1 MEVFDALTPEDKE
14 TIKDYIS
21 IYAGAEVA
29 NLHITL
35 NEWNKN
41 KNTLYK
47 ALGCN
52 LRVKIPIEMKKT
64 DLDFN
69 KELSEV
75 YIPIF
80 SKYNDYRRNGA
91 YLSSVSR
98 AIDKKN
104 NNEKLGLIDDLILFL
119 DTLKKK
125 NKINLNDIYCIG
137 SLFDY
142 SNIKNGYIKYLPAI
156 AIGNKYCFKFND
168 QEMTIKSGQK
178 IIKTIQKVLN
188 FYGYDMSN
196 GLFEEFRNK
205 VSNITTSSNIK
216 SNLVLSIHPIDYMT
230 MSDNNCGWSSCMSW
244 KNNGMYSDG
253 TIEMMNSNMIIVAYL
268 ESDNPF
274 VVNNHIIPNKSW
286 RTLLYVHK
294 NILVAGK
301 SYPYH
306 NSELDKKVLEEL
318 YKLVNKNLKWDYKY
332 KEQEY
337 KDLYSYLP
345 NEEDQ
350 INNLWVSK
358 KQIVIVT
365 GHAMYNDLLED
376 KDSVYFCYRNI
387 PKRGMVLNA
396 SGKNTCLICGL
407 QHYGTTS
414 EKICNSCKENYS
426 CYSCGNV
433 DSSKKHFEIS
443 VANDNN
449 YRVYRERICE
459 HCIDDYWWIPVND
472 IAVKKGKKP
481 MRVLFFEDGQAD
493 KLEAILKATNVVF
506 PSFTNISIIFPGNL
520 YGEVLYATIKN
531 SDIKY
536 VEYSAYFDFT
546 YMFNRQT
553 ISFDGRTYPAVV
565 TYFVNNDNVARTWQ
579 EEAGLLSSYIPLRE
593 HLEKE
598 GLLETSNSI

>member
-41 KNTLYK
+41 KKTLYK
-47 ALGCN
+47 ALGRN
-52 LRVKIPIEMKKT
+52 LRVKIPIEIEKT
-64 DLDFN
+64 DVDFD

-75 YIPIF
+75 YHQIF
-80 SKYNDYRRNGA
+80 PPYRQSYAAYSSAIERAESKVK
-91 YLSSVSR
+91 L
-98 AIDKKN
+98 
-104 NNEKLGLIDDLILFL
+104 NEKLCLVDDLILFL
-119 DTLKKK
+119 QKLRD
-125 NKINLNDIYCIG
+125 NRKICFDDIVCVG
-137 SLFDY
+137 WLFNYD
-142 SNIKNGYIKYLPAI
+142 NIRYGYIKDLPRFTV
-156 AIGNKYCFKFND
+156 NKYCFKFDNR
-168 QEMTIKSGQK
+168 EMTIEPGQK
-178 IIKTIQKVLN
+178 IIKTIQKVLS

-216 SNLVLSIHPIDYMT
+216 SNLVFSIHPIDYMT
-230 MSDNNCGWSSCMSW
+230 MSDNDCGWSSCMSW

-274 VVNNHIIPNKSW
+274 IVNNHIIPNKSW

-301 SYPYH
+301 SYPYY

-387 PKRGMVLNA
+387 PKKGMVLNA
-396 SGKNTCLICGL
+396 SGKNTCLVCGL

-414 EKICNSCKENYS
+414 EKICNNCKENYS
-426 CYSCGNV
+426 CCNCGNV
-433 DSSKKHFEIS
+433 DSSKKHFEIF

-459 HCIDDYWWIPVND
+459 YCIDDYRWIPVND
-472 IAVKKGKKP
+472 VAIKKGKKP
-481 MRVLFFEDGQAD
+481 MKVLFFEEGQAD
-493 KLEAILKATNVVF
+493 KLEAILKATNIVF
-506 PSFTNISIIFPGNL
+506 PSFTNISTIVPGSL
-520 YGEVLYATIKN
+520 YGEALYATIKN

-546 YMFNRQT
+546 YMFKHQT
-553 ISFDGRTYPAVV
+553 ISFDEGTYPAVI
-565 TYFVNNDNVARTWQ
+565 TYFVNNDNVEKIWQ
-579 EEAGLLSSYIPLRE
+579 KEAGLLSSYIPLRE

>member
-41 KNTLYK
+41 KKTLYK
-47 ALGCN
+47 ALGRN
-52 LRVKIPIEMKKT
+52 LRVKIPIEIEKT
-64 DLDFN
+64 DVDFD

-75 YIPIF
+75 YHQIF
-80 SKYNDYRRNGA
+80 PPYRQSYNAYSSAIERAESKVK
-91 YLSSVSR
+91 L
-98 AIDKKN
+98 
-104 NNEKLGLIDDLILFL
+104 NEKLCLVDDLILFL
-119 DTLKKK
+119 QKLRD
-125 NKINLNDIYCIG
+125 NGKICLDDIVCVG
-137 SLFDY
+137 WLFNYD
-142 SNIKNGYIKYLPAI
+142 NIRYGYIKDLPRFTV
-156 AIGNKYCFKFND
+156 NKYCFKFNNR
-168 QEMTIKSGQK
+168 EMTIEPGQK

-244 KNNGMYSDG
+244 KNNGMYSNG
-253 TIEMMNSNMIIVAYL
+253 TIEMMNSNMVIVAYL

-274 VVNNHIIPNKSW
+274 IVNNHIIPNKSW

-301 SYPYH
+301 SYPYY

-350 INNLWVSK
+350 ININWVSK

-387 PKRGMVLNA
+387 PKKGMVLNA

-414 EKICNSCKENYS
+414 EKICNNCKENYS
-426 CYSCGNV
+426 CCNCGNV

-459 HCIDDYWWIPVND
+459 HCIDEYRWIPVND

-481 MRVLFFEDGQAD
+481 MKVLFFEEGQAD
-493 KLEAILKATNVVF
+493 KLEAILKATNILF
-506 PSFTNISIIFPGNL
+506 PSFTNISTIVPGSL
-520 YGEVLYATIKN
+520 YGEALYATIKN

-546 YMFNRQT
+546 YMFKHQT
-553 ISFDGRTYPAVV
+553 ISFDEGTYPAVI
-565 TYFVNNDNVARTWQ
+565 TYFINNDNVERIWQ
-579 EEAGLLSSYIPLRE
+579 EEAVLLSNYIPLRE

-598 GLLETSNSI
+598 GLLETSDSI

>member
-35 NEWNKN
+35 NEWNKS
-41 KNTLYK
+41 KRTLYK
-47 ALGCN
+47 ALGYK
-52 LRVKIPIEMKKT
+52 LRVKIPIEIKKS
-64 DLDFN
+64 DVEFN
-69 KELSEV
+69 RELSEV
-75 YIPIF
+75 YYQIF
-80 SKYNDYRRNGA
+80 PSYRGA
-91 YLSSVSR
+91 QVSYDS
-98 AIDKKN
+98 AIAIAKSNKISDTMTFV
-104 NNEKLGLIDDLILFL
+104 DDLILFF
-119 DTLKKK
+119 DKLKNE
-125 NKINLNDIYCIG
+125 NKINLNDIVCAGY
-137 SLFDY
+137 LFNYD
-142 SNIKNGYIKYLPAI
+142 NIQHGYIKSLPALTRV
-156 AIGNKYCFKFND
+156 AGKYCFKFNGH
-168 QEMTIKSGQK
+168 EMTIKPGQK
-178 IIKTIQKVLN
+178 IMKTIQKVLN

-205 VSNITTSSNIK
+205 VSNITTCSNIK

-244 KNNGMYSDG
+244 MNKGMYSDG

-268 ESDNPF
+268 ESDKEF
-274 VVNNHIIPNKSW
+274 IVNNHVIPNKSW

-301 SYPYH
+301 SYPYY
-306 NSELDKKVLEEL
+306 NSELDKKALAEL

-337 KDLYSYLP
+337 RDLYSYLP

-350 INNLWVSK
+350 INIHWVSR

-376 KDSVYFCYRNI
+376 KDGVYLCYRNV
-387 PKRGMVLNA
+387 PKKGMVLNA

-414 EKICNSCKENYS
+414 KKICSSCKENYS
-426 CYSCGNV
+426 CYNCENV
-433 DSSKKHFEIS
+433 DSSKKHFEIFA
-443 VANDNN
+443 VDDNN
-449 YRVYRERICE
+449 YRVYKESICE
-459 HCIDDYWWIPVND
+459 SCINDYRWDLNNK

-481 MRVLFFEDGQAD
+481 IKILFYESGQVN
-493 KLEAILKATNVVF
+493 KLEAIVKSTAVIL
-506 PSFTNISIIFPGNL
+506 PSFTNISVLNPSNL
-520 YGEVLYATIKN
+520 YGEILYEAIKK

-536 VEYSAYFDFT
+536 VEYSVYFDIS
-546 YMFNRQT
+546 YMFRQQT
-553 ISFDGRTYPAVV
+553 ISFEGTYQGPI
-565 TYFVNNDNVARTWQ
+565 TYFINDDNV
-579 EEAGLLSSYIPLRE
+579 EKMFEGEYLSPDYISLRQ
-593 HLEKE
+593 HLEEE
-598 GLLETSNSI
+598 GLLEISNSI

>member
-41 KNTLYK
+41 KKTLYK
-47 ALGCN
+47 ALGRN

-64 DLDFN
+64 DVDFD

-75 YIPIF
+75 YHQIF
-80 SKYNDYRRNGA
+80 PPYRQSYDA
-91 YLSSVSR
+91 YISAIER
-98 AIDKKN
+98 AENKVKL
-104 NNEKLGLIDDLILFL
+104 NEKLCLVDDLILFL
-119 DTLKKK
+119 QKLRD
-125 NKINLNDIYCIG
+125 NGKICLDDIVCVG
-137 SLFDY
+137 WLFNYD
-142 SNIKNGYIKYLPAI
+142 NIRYGYIKDLPRFTV
-156 AIGNKYCFKFND
+156 NKYCFKFDNR
-168 QEMTIKSGQK
+168 EMTIEPGQK

-230 MSDNNCGWSSCMSW
+230 MSDNDCGWSSCMSW

-253 TIEMMNSNMIIVAYL
+253 TIEMMNSNMIIIAYL

-274 VVNNHIIPNKSW
+274 IVNNHIIPNKSW

-387 PKRGMVLNA
+387 PKKGMVLNA

-414 EKICNSCKENYS
+414 EKICNNCKENYS
-426 CYSCGNV
+426 CCNCGNV

-459 HCIDDYWWIPVND
+459 HCIDDYRWIPVNNV
-472 IAVKKGKKP
+472 AVKKGKKP
-481 MRVLFFEDGQAD
+481 MKVLFFEDGQAD
-493 KLEAILKATNVVF
+493 KLKAILKATNIVF
-506 PSFTNISIIFPGNL
+506 PSFTNISTIVPGSR
-520 YGEVLYATIKN
+520 YGEALYATIKN

-546 YMFNRQT
+546 YMFQHQT
-553 ISFDGRTYPAVV
+553 ISFDEGTYPAVI
-565 TYFVNNDNVARTWQ
+565 TYFVNNDNVERIWQ
-579 EEAGLLSSYIPLRE
+579 EEAVILSNHIPLRE

>member
-35 NEWNKN
+35 NEWNKS
-41 KNTLYK
+41 KRTLYK
-47 ALGCN
+47 VLGRN
-52 LRVKIPIEMKKT
+52 LRVKIPIEIKKT
-64 DLDFN
+64 DIDFYR
-69 KELSEV
+69 ELSKV
-75 YIPIF
+75 YRQVF
-80 SKYNDYRRNGA
+80 LGRNGSYDYYSDA
-91 YLSSVSR
+91 VFRANNKKRSNKRLSLV
-98 AIDKKN
+98 
-104 NNEKLGLIDDLILFL
+104 DDLVLFL
-119 DTLKKK
+119 E
-125 NKINLNDIYCIG
+125 NLNCNSKIKLHDIFCIL
-137 SLFDY
+137 SLFHYD
-142 SNIKNGYIKYLPAI
+142 NIKNGYIKMLPNI
-156 AIGNKYCFKFND
+156 AINNKYCLEFND
-168 QEMTIKSGQK
+168 KKMTIECGQK

-244 KNNGMYSDG
+244 TNNGMYSDG
-253 TIEMMNSNMIIVAYL
+253 TIEMMNSNMVIVAYL

-274 VVNNHIIPNKSW
+274 VVNNHVIPNKSW

-301 SYPYH
+301 SYPYY

-337 KDLYSYLP
+337 RDLYSYLP

-350 INNLWVSK
+350 IDIYWVSK

-376 KDSVYFCYRNI
+376 KDNVYFCYRNI
-387 PKRGMVLNA
+387 PKKGMVLNA

-414 EKICNSCKENYS
+414 KKICSSCKENYS
-426 CYSCGNV
+426 CCNCENV
-433 DSSKKHFEIS
+433 DSSKKHFEIFA
-443 VANDNN
+443 VNDDN
-449 YRVYRERICE
+449 YKVYRESICE
-459 HCIDDYWWIPVND
+459 HCIDDYRWIPVNG
-472 IAVKKGKKP
+472 IAIKKGKKP
-481 MRVLFFEDGQAD
+481 MKVLFFEEGQED
-493 KLEAILKATNVVF
+493 KLEAILKATNIVF
-506 PSFTNISIIFPGNL
+506 PSFTNISIVVPGNL
-520 YGEVLYATIKN
+520 YGEVIYATIKN

-546 YMFNRQT
+546 YMFQRQT
-553 ISFDGRTYPAVV
+553 ISFDEGTYPAII
-565 TYFVNNDNVARTWQ
+565 TYFVNNDNVARIWK

>member
-41 KNTLYK
+41 KKTLYK
-47 ALGCN
+47 ALGHN
-52 LRVKIPIEMKKT
+52 LRVKIPIEIEKT
-64 DLDFN
+64 DVDFD

-75 YIPIF
+75 YHQIF
-80 SKYNDYRRNGA
+80 PPYRQSYDAYSSAIERAESKVK
-91 YLSSVSR
+91 L
-98 AIDKKN
+98 
-104 NNEKLGLIDDLILFL
+104 NEKLCLVDDLILFL
-119 DTLKKK
+119 QKLRD
-125 NKINLNDIYCIG
+125 NGKICLDDIVCVG
-137 SLFDY
+137 WLFNYD
-142 SNIKNGYIKYLPAI
+142 NIRYGYIKDLPRFTV
-156 AIGNKYCFKFND
+156 NKYCFKFDNR
-168 QEMTIKSGQK
+168 EMTIEPGQK

-253 TIEMMNSNMIIVAYL
+253 TIEMMNSNMVIVAYL
-268 ESDNPF
+268 ESDNQF
-274 VVNNHIIPNKSW
+274 IVNNHIIPNKSW

-301 SYPYH
+301 SYPYY

-332 KEQEY
+332 KEQKY

-350 INNLWVSK
+350 ININWVSK

-387 PKRGMVLNA
+387 PKKGMVLNA

-414 EKICNSCKENYS
+414 EKICNSCKENYN
-426 CYSCGNV
+426 CCNCGNV
-433 DSSKKHFEIS
+433 DSSKKHFEIF

-459 HCIDDYWWIPVND
+459 HCIDEYRWIPVND

-481 MRVLFFEDGQAD
+481 MKVLFFEDGQAD
-493 KLEAILKATNVVF
+493 KLEAILKATNILF
-506 PSFTNISIIFPGNL
+506 PSFTNISTIVPGSR
-520 YGEVLYATIKN
+520 YGEALYATIKN

-546 YMFNRQT
+546 YMFKHQT
-553 ISFDGRTYPAVV
+553 ISFDEGTYPAVI
-565 TYFVNNDNVARTWQ
+565 TYFVNNDNVERIWQ

>member
-1 MEVFDALTPEDKE
+1 MEIFDALTPEDKE

-41 KNTLYK
+41 KKTLYK
-47 ALGCN
+47 ALGRN

-64 DLDFN
+64 DVDFD

-75 YIPIF
+75 YHQIF
-80 SKYNDYRRNGA
+80 PPYRQSYDA
-91 YLSSVSR
+91 YISAIER
-98 AIDKKN
+98 AENKVKL
-104 NNEKLGLIDDLILFL
+104 NEKLCLVDDLILFL
-119 DTLKKK
+119 QKLRD
-125 NKINLNDIYCIG
+125 NGKICLDDIVCVG
-137 SLFDY
+137 WLFNYD
-142 SNIKNGYIKYLPAI
+142 NIRYGYIKDLPRFTV
-156 AIGNKYCFKFND
+156 NKYCFKFDNR
-168 QEMTIKSGQK
+168 EMTIEPGQK

-230 MSDNNCGWSSCMSW
+230 MSDNDCGWSSCMSW

-253 TIEMMNSNMIIVAYL
+253 TIEMMNSNMIIIAYL

-274 VVNNHIIPNKSW
+274 IVNNHIIPNKSW

-387 PKRGMVLNA
+387 PKKGMVLNA

-414 EKICNSCKENYS
+414 EKICNNCKENYS
-426 CYSCGNV
+426 CCNCGNV

-459 HCIDDYWWIPVND
+459 HCIDDYRWIPVNNV
-472 IAVKKGKKP
+472 AVKKGKKP
-481 MRVLFFEDGQAD
+481 MKVLFFEDGQAD
-493 KLEAILKATNVVF
+493 KLKAILKATNIVF
-506 PSFTNISIIFPGNL
+506 PSFTNISTIVPGSR
-520 YGEVLYATIKN
+520 YGEALYATIKN

-546 YMFNRQT
+546 YMFQHQT
-553 ISFDGRTYPAVV
+553 ISFDEGTYPAVI
-565 TYFVNNDNVARTWQ
+565 TYFVNNDNVERIWQ
-579 EEAGLLSSYIPLRE
+579 EEAVILSNHIPLRE

>member
-41 KNTLYK
+41 KKTLYK
-47 ALGCN
+47 ALGHN
-52 LRVKIPIEMKKT
+52 LRVKIPIEMEKT
-64 DLDFN
+64 DVDFD

-75 YIPIF
+75 YHQIF
-80 SKYNDYRRNGA
+80 PPYRQSYDA
-91 YLSSVSR
+91 YISAIER
-98 AIDKKN
+98 AENKVKL
-104 NNEKLGLIDDLILFL
+104 NEKLCLVDDLILFL
-119 DTLKKK
+119 QKLRD
-125 NKINLNDIYCIG
+125 NRKICFDDIICVG
-137 SLFDY
+137 WLFNYD
-142 SNIKNGYIKYLPAI
+142 NIRYGYIKDLPRFTV
-156 AIGNKYCFKFND
+156 NKYCFKFDNR
-168 QEMTIKSGQK
+168 EMTIEPGQK

-230 MSDNNCGWSSCMSW
+230 MSDNDCGWSSCMSW

-268 ESDNPF
+268 ESDNQF
-274 VVNNHIIPNKSW
+274 IVNNHIIPNKSW

-387 PKRGMVLNA
+387 PKKGMVLNA

-426 CYSCGNV
+426 CCNCGNV
-433 DSSKKHFEIS
+433 DLSKKHFEIS

-449 YRVYRERICE
+449 YRVHRERICE
-459 HCIDDYWWIPVND
+459 YCIDDYRWIPVND
-472 IAVKKGKKP
+472 VAIKKGKKP
-481 MRVLFFEDGQAD
+481 MKVLFFEDGQAD
-493 KLEAILKATNVVF
+493 KLESILKATNVIF
-506 PSFTNISIIFPGNL
+506 PSFTNMSIIVPGNL
-520 YGEVLYATIKN
+520 YGEVLYTTIKN

-553 ISFDGRTYPAVV
+553 ISFDGGMYPAVI

>member
-41 KNTLYK
+41 KKTLYK
-47 ALGCN
+47 ALGHN
-52 LRVKIPIEMKKT
+52 LRVKIPIKMEKT
-64 DLDFN
+64 DVDFD

-75 YIPIF
+75 YHQIF
-80 SKYNDYRRNGA
+80 PPYRQSYTA
-91 YLSSVSR
+91 YSSAIER
-98 AIDKKN
+98 AENKVKL
-104 NNEKLGLIDDLILFL
+104 NEKLCLVDDLILFL
-119 DTLKKK
+119 QKLRV
-125 NKINLNDIYCIG
+125 NGKICFDDIVCVG
-137 SLFDY
+137 WLFNYD
-142 SNIKNGYIKYLPAI
+142 NIRYGYIKDLPRFTV
-156 AIGNKYCFKFND
+156 NKYCFKFDNR
-168 QEMTIKSGQK
+168 EMTIEPGQK

-244 KNNGMYSDG
+244 KNKGMYSDG

-274 VVNNHIIPNKSW
+274 IVNNHVIPNKSW

-301 SYPYH
+301 SYPYY

-337 KDLYSYLP
+337 KDLHSYPP

-376 KDSVYFCYRNI
+376 KESVYFCYRNI
-387 PKRGMVLNA
+387 PKKGMVLNA

-414 EKICNSCKENYS
+414 EKICNSCKKNYS
-426 CYSCGNV
+426 CCNCGNV
-433 DSSKKHFEIS
+433 DSSKKHFEILA
-443 VANDNN
+443 VNDNN
-449 YRVYRERICE
+449 YRAYRESICE
-459 HCIDDYWWIPVND
+459 HCIDEYRWIPVND

-481 MRVLFFEDGQAD
+481 MKVLFFEDGQAD
-493 KLEAILKATNVVF
+493 KLEAILKATNIVF
-506 PSFTNISIIFPGNL
+506 PSFTNISTIVPGSL
-520 YGEVLYATIKN
+520 YGEALYATIKN

-546 YMFNRQT
+546 YMFKHQT
-553 ISFDGRTYPAVV
+553 ISFDQGTYPAVI
-565 TYFVNNDNVARTWQ
+565 TYFVNNDNVERIWQ
-579 EEAGLLSSYIPLRE
+579 EEAGLLSSCIPLRE

>member
-21 IYAGAEVA
+21 IYTGAEVA

-41 KNTLYK
+41 KKTLYK
-47 ALGCN
+47 ALGHN

-64 DLDFN
+64 DVDFD

-75 YIPIF
+75 YHQIF
-80 SKYNDYRRNGA
+80 PPYRQSYTA
-91 YLSSVSR
+91 YSSAIER
-98 AIDKKN
+98 AENKVKL
-104 NNEKLGLIDDLILFL
+104 NEKLCLVDDLILFL
-119 DTLKKK
+119 QKLRD
-125 NKINLNDIYCIG
+125 NGKICLDDIVCVG
-137 SLFDY
+137 WLFNYD
-142 SNIKNGYIKYLPAI
+142 NIRYGYIKNLPRFTV
-156 AIGNKYCFKFND
+156 NKYCFKFNNR
-168 QEMTIKSGQK
+168 EMTIEPGQK

-244 KNNGMYSDG
+244 KDNGMYSDG
-253 TIEMMNSNMIIVAYL
+253 TIEMMNSNMVIVAYL

-274 VVNNHIIPNKSW
+274 IVNNHIIPNKSW
-286 RTLLYVHK
+286 RMLLYVHK

-301 SYPYH
+301 SYPYY

-350 INNLWVSK
+350 INIHWVSK

-365 GHAMYNDLLED
+365 GNAMYNDLLED

-387 PKRGMVLNA
+387 PKKGMVINA

-414 EKICNSCKENYS
+414 KKICNSCKENYS
-426 CYSCGNV
+426 CYNCDNV

-443 VANDNN
+443 VVDDN

-459 HCIDDYWWIPVND
+459 HCIDEYRWIPVND

-481 MRVLFFEDGQAD
+481 MKVLFFEDGQAD
-493 KLEAILKATNVVF
+493 KLEAILKATNIVF
-506 PSFTNISIIFPGNL
+506 PSFTNISTIVPGSR
-520 YGEVLYATIKN
+520 YGEALYATIKN

-546 YMFNRQT
+546 YMFQCQT
-553 ISFDGRTYPAVV
+553 MSFNKGTYPAVI
-565 TYFVNNDNVARTWQ
+565 TYYVNNDNVEKIWQ
-579 EEAGLLSSYIPLRE
+579 KDAGLLSSCIPLRK

>member
-41 KNTLYK
+41 KKTLYK
-47 ALGCN
+47 ALGRN
-52 LRVKIPIEMKKT
+52 LRVKIPIEMEKT
-64 DLDFN
+64 DVDFD

-75 YIPIF
+75 YHQIF
-80 SKYNDYRRNGA
+80 PPYRQSYAAYSSAIERAESKVK
-91 YLSSVSR
+91 L
-98 AIDKKN
+98 
-104 NNEKLGLIDDLILFL
+104 NEKLCLVDDLILFL
-119 DTLKKK
+119 QKLRD
-125 NKINLNDIYCIG
+125 NRKICLDDIVCVG
-137 SLFDY
+137 WLFNYD
-142 SNIKNGYIKYLPAI
+142 NIRYGYIKSLPRFTA
-156 AIGNKYCFKFND
+156 NKYCFKFDNR
-168 QEMTIKSGQK
+168 EMTIEPGQK

-188 FYGYDMSN
+188 FYGYNMSN

-244 KNNGMYSDG
+244 TNNGTYSNG

-274 VVNNHIIPNKSW
+274 IVNNHVIPNKSW

-294 NILVAGK
+294 NILVTGK

-345 NEEDQ
+345 NKEDQ

-358 KQIVIVT
+358 KQIVIIT

-387 PKRGMVLNA
+387 PKKGMVLNA

-407 QHYGTTS
+407 QHYVTTS

-426 CYSCGNV
+426 CCNCDNV

-443 VANDNN
+443 VVDDNN
-449 YRVYRERICE
+449 YRVYREHICE
-459 HCIDDYWWIPVND
+459 HCIDEYRWIPVND

-481 MRVLFFEDGQAD
+481 MKVLFFDDGQAD
-493 KLEAILKATNVVF
+493 KLEAILKAINVVF
-506 PSFTNISIIFPGNL
+506 PSFTNISIIIPGNL

-553 ISFDGRTYPAVV
+553 ISFDGGTYPSVI

-598 GLLETSNSI
+598 GLLETSDSI

>member
-1 MEVFDALTPEDKE
+1 
-14 TIKDYIS
+14 
-21 IYAGAEVA
+21 
-29 NLHITL
+29 
-35 NEWNKN
+35 
-41 KNTLYK
+41 
-47 ALGCN
+47 
-52 LRVKIPIEMKKT
+52 
-64 DLDFN
+64 
-69 KELSEV
+69 
-75 YIPIF
+75 
-80 SKYNDYRRNGA
+80 
-91 YLSSVSR
+91 
-98 AIDKKN
+98 
-104 NNEKLGLIDDLILFL
+104 
-119 DTLKKK
+119 
-125 NKINLNDIYCIG
+125 
-137 SLFDY
+137 
-142 SNIKNGYIKYLPAI
+142 
-156 AIGNKYCFKFND
+156 
-168 QEMTIKSGQK
+168 MTIEPGQK

-216 SNLVLSIHPIDYMT
+216 SNLVFSIHPIDYMT
-230 MSDNNCGWSSCMSW
+230 MSDNDCGWSSCMSW

-274 VVNNHIIPNKSW
+274 IVNNHIIPNKSW

-350 INNLWVSK
+350 INNLCVSK

-387 PKRGMVLNA
+387 PKKGMVLNA

-426 CYSCGNV
+426 CCNCGNV
-433 DSSKKHFEIS
+433 DSSKKHFEIF
-443 VANDNN
+443 VVNDNN

-459 HCIDDYWWIPVND
+459 HCIDDYRWIPVND
-472 IAVKKGKKP
+472 VAIKKGKKP
-481 MRVLFFEDGQAD
+481 MKVLFFDDGQAD
-493 KLEAILKATNVVF
+493 KIESILKATNIVF
-506 PSFTNISIIFPGNL
+506 PSFTNISTIVPGSL
-520 YGEVLYATIKN
+520 YGEALYATIKN

-546 YMFNRQT
+546 YMFKHQT
-553 ISFDGRTYPAVV
+553 ISFDEGTYPAVI
-565 TYFVNNDNVARTWQ
+565 TYFVNNDNIERIWQ
-579 EEAGLLSSYIPLRE
+579 KEAGLLSSYITLRE

>member
-41 KNTLYK
+41 KKTLYK
-47 ALGCN
+47 ALGHN
-52 LRVKIPIEMKKT
+52 LRVKIPIEMEKT
-64 DLDFN
+64 DVDFD
-69 KELSEV
+69 KELFEV
-75 YIPIF
+75 YHQIF
-80 SKYNDYRRNGA
+80 PPYRQSYAAYNSA
-91 YLSSVSR
+91 IER
-98 AIDKKN
+98 AENKVKL
-104 NNEKLGLIDDLILFL
+104 NEKLCLVDDLILFL
-119 DTLKKK
+119 QKLRD
-125 NKINLNDIYCIG
+125 NRKICFDDIVCVG
-137 SLFDY
+137 WLFNYD
-142 SNIKNGYIKYLPAI
+142 NIRYGYIKDLPRFTV
-156 AIGNKYCFKFND
+156 NKYCFKFDNR
-168 QEMTIKSGQK
+168 EMTIEPGQK

-253 TIEMMNSNMIIVAYL
+253 IIEMMNSNMIIVAYL

-387 PKRGMVLNA
+387 PKKGMVLNA
-396 SGKNTCLICGL
+396 SGKNTCLVCGL

-414 EKICNSCKENYS
+414 EKICNSCKENYR
-426 CYSCGNV
+426 CCNCGNV

-449 YRVYRERICE
+449 YRVHRERICE
-459 HCIDDYWWIPVND
+459 HCIDDYRWIPVND
-472 IAVKKGKKP
+472 VAIKKGKKP
-481 MRVLFFEDGQAD
+481 MKVLFFEDGQAD

-506 PSFTNISIIFPGNL
+506 PSFTNISIIFPRNL

-546 YMFNRQT
+546 YMFNRKT
-553 ISFDGRTYPAVV
+553 ISFDGGMYPSVI
-565 TYFVNNDNVARTWQ
+565 TYFVNNDNVTRIWQ
-579 EEAGLLSSYIPLRE
+579 EKAGLLSSYIPLRE